1 MDIMDKIA
9 PGNAMLHVLVVTKLT
24 DCVIMAVIQD
34 GRGITVNNVMIY
46 IFNWMSIVG
55 KIYKEQKRKH

>member
-24 DCVIMAVIQD
+24 DCVILGAIQD
-34 GRGITVNNVMIY
+34 GRGTTVRHVRGY
-46 IFNWMSIVG
+46 SVTY
-55 KIYKEQKRKH
+55 KIKFKTININF

>member
-24 DCVIMAVIQD
+24 DCVILAVIQD
-34 GRGITVNNVMIY
+34 GRGTTVRHVRGYSVAYQI
-46 IFNWMSIVG
+46 
-55 KIYKEQKRKH
+55 KLKKHEWLLNPI